1 MTNTPHPEPDNRR
14 AARTTNPFQPTPL
27 PVPLDGWNLRASD
40 IFRARALSDQLEKNM
55 GWLQARPRTSNQI
68 EMALFPSFSLDGMQ
82 SDEVRSLL
90 NRALWDAG
98 YTPSCTDANPSW
110 TWAEGN

>member
-1 MTNTPHPEPDNRR
+1 MTTTPRHEPGSPR
-14 AARTTNPFQPTPL
+14 ATRTTNPFQTTPL
-27 PVPLDGWNLRASD
+27 PIPLDGWNLRASD
-40 IFRARALSDQLEKNM
+40 IFRERPLSDHLGRNT
-55 GWLQARPRTSNQI
+55 GWLQARPRTSSQI

-98 YTPSCTDANPSW
+98 YTPNCTGANPSW